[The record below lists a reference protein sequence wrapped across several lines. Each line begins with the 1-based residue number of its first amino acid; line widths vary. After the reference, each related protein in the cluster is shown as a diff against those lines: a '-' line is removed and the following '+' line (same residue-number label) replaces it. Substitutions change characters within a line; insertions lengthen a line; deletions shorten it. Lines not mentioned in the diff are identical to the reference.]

1 MLILVIIIK
10 SGGFMKIKVY
20 IMHSEKVDYK
30 NNIYKPLLS
39 IGLMNDY
46 FLILP
51 LSEKFKSSYIK
62 QLLIDSDIVICDL
75 SNSNIFLNLEIK
87 MAKKQN
93 KKIYY
98 FINEND
104 KNIKKY
110 NPGSGP
116 RRSRNRDGGNRFRR
130 RDRGGRRGDHD
141 RRHLPD
147 RGGDQNRRQNPLD
160 RLGKHHLRPR
170 LQRSDHGLRTVRTR
184 IGLVCDLRGCGSRS
198 AGGGQRASRPA
209 PVTVRRT
216 GRSPSHGMG
225 MPFSDFDQKIQFI
238 FQKVHCRKG

>member
-1 MLILVIIIK
+1 
-10 SGGFMKIKVY
+10 MKIKVY

-110 NPGSGP
+110 NNEEVIKYNDS
-116 RRSRNRDGGNRFRR
+116 SDFSNKVKNILDSLNKKEILLNRENIYS
-130 RDRGGRRGDHD
+130 
-141 RRHLPD
+141 
-147 RGGDQNRRQNPLD
+147 
-160 RLGKHHLRPR
+160 LGKLE
-170 LQRSDHGLRTVRTR
+170 
-184 IGLVCDLRGCGSRS
+184 
-198 AGGGQRASRPA
+198 
-209 PVTVRRT
+209 
-216 GRSPSHGMG
+216 
-225 MPFSDFDQKIQFI
+225 K
-238 FQKVHCRKG
+238 